1 MVRNTVALAALWSL
15 LLSAPAALAQNA
27 DFPMGPQ
34 FAAKLML
41 GLGGEVELDPDG
53 TTLDLEDDLE
63 VTWGVGVHFL
73 FPVIK
78 WFAIGGQ
85 IAVQSWKPDFADDS
99 NVLLDIVA
107 LPAGLLPVSD
117 KVQLYAS
124 VPVGIS
130 FDFVGD
136 DDWLGGIGDIGT
148 GFGFTIGL
156 MLGAQF
162 ALSDSFGLLAELGY
176 VGHGWEHEAEATAL
190 VVTVENDVEVNT
202 AQFALNFGAY
212 F

>member
-1 MVRNTVALAALWSL
+1 MVRTTIALAV
-15 LLSAPAALAQNA
+15 LLSSLAFLPASTALAQNA

-41 GLGGEVELDPDG
+41 GLGGDVELDPDG
-53 TTLDLEDDLE
+53 TTVNFEDDLE

-73 FPVIK
+73 YPVIK

-85 IAVQSWKPDFADDS
+85 IAVQSWTPDTADDS

-107 LPAGLLPVSD
+107 LPAGLLPLAD

-124 VPVGIS
+124 VPIGIS
-130 FDFVGD
+130 LDFWGD
-136 DDWLGGIGDIGT
+136 DPAVGDIGT
-148 GFGFTIGL
+148 GFGFTVGI

-162 ALSDSFGLLAELGY
+162 ALSDSFGLLAELGF
-176 VGHGWEHEAEATAL
+176 VGHGWEHEAEASA
-190 VVTVENDVEVNT
+190 VGVTVQNDVEVNIS
-202 AQFALNFGAY
+202 QFALNFGAY